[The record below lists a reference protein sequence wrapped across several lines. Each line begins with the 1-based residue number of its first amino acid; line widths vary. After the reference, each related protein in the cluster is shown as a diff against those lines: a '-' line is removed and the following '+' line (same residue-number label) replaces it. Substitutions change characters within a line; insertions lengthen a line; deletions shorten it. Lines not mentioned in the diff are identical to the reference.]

1 MLPFCPWHLFL
12 SFVFIPWADNWSCQR
27 RLTLLGVS
35 ATCSSWDKRA
45 CCRVGDRE
53 RRFPRKEPTLELP
66 GCWVIKS
73 VSGGVSQHI
82 RLKGRTWVSVES
94 EVNTER
100 LKNKSLKCHR
110 SKHFLMLF
118 WENQNQISPW
128 PWVRWLHHNAR
139 RCKVKKDIRC
149 CAKPFGGTHGWCV
162 LCYAGPGDAEMMVK
176 WCLQRPLVSCTE
188 ANTRPSQRCSAV
200 YVTEVQGHMQNLWS
214 VPVVWA
220 SSANETSPIITFS
233 PNSPDSLLIPSCR
246 YIPNRSCPNSPAVV
260 IHNPGRCS
268 LI

>member
-188 ANTRPSQRCSAV
+188 ANTPF
-200 YVTEVQGHMQNLWS
+200 TEV
-214 VPVVWA
+214 
-220 SSANETSPIITFS
+220 FC
-233 PNSPDSLLIPSCR
+233 SLC
-246 YIPNRSCPNSPAVV
+246 NRSSRSHAEPMIGACGLGIQLQWNLPDNYIFSQLSRQSINS
-260 IHNPGRCS
+260 ILS
-268 LI
+268 LHPKQVLSKQSCGGDS